1 MGILSRL
8 ADALRPTETRAS
20 GRYSDGWQAS
30 ALGGYGAGGAGFVAP
45 QMAESLAAVYAAVT
59 RIGSSLGS
67 LPALVY
73 RDDAAGRVEMHGT
86 FANRLV
92 KAPNASQTWPAFMAW
107 VFAELLLG
115 GNALAEIVLDGA
127 GRPVALQPIPWRMVT
142 PLILPNG
149 RLVYDCHDG
158 RGGARRLL
166 DTDCFHLRDRTDHGG
181 IGADGLIG
189 VPRLHRCGAVLL
201 NALALQRWSSATWEQ
216 GAAASAV
223 VSHPGQLSRDA
234 FENLRDAL
242 NERYAGA
249 KNAGK
254 TVLLQEGMS
263 WTAISA
269 TPADAQALES
279 RKWGVSEIAR
289 VFGIPPPLLEDY
301 SNSTF
306 TNAAQASLWYA
317 ELTLKPLARAFEAEL
332 SRSVFGV
339 SSSYSVTID
348 LSDLTRGDWLARW
361 QAWNLAVQSGA
372 LDAADVREAEG
383 WGPRPLPTGQQSAT
397 VVSG

>member
-1 MGILSRL
+1 MGLLTRL
-8 ADALRPTETRAS
+8 AHVFRPAETRA
-20 GRYSDGWQAS
+20 GRYSDGWQAT
-30 ALGGYGAGGAGFVAP
+30 ALGGYGYGGGTVAP

-73 RDDAAGRVEMHGT
+73 RDDAAGRVEVRGT

-92 KAPNASQTWPAFMAW
+92 KSPNASQTWPAFVAW

-127 GRPVALQPIPWRMVT
+127 GRPIALQPIPWRRVT

-149 RLVYDCHDG
+149 RLVYDCHDA
-158 RGGARRLL
+158 RGGTRRLL

-181 IGADGLIG
+181 SGGDGLIG
-189 VPRLHRCGAVLL
+189 VPRLYRCGAVLL

-234 FENLRDAL
+234 FDNLRDAL
-242 NERYAGA
+242 NERYAGVR
-249 KNAGK
+249 NAGK
-254 TVLLQEGMS
+254 TVLLQEGMK
-263 WTAISA
+263 WQAISA

-332 SRSVFGV
+332 ARSVFGA
-339 SSSYSVTID
+339 SSAYSVVID
-348 LSDLTRGDWLARW
+348 LSDLTRGDWLSRW
-361 QAWNLAVQSGA
+361 QAWQIAVASGA
-372 LDAADVREAEG
+372 LDPADVREAEG
-383 WGPRPLPTGQQSAT
+383 WGPRPAT
-397 VVSG
+397 LDGGAG